1 MSDNVTWEIRKRL
14 GVLSTNEKTGWT
26 KEVNIVSWNGLPEKL
41 DIREWN
47 PEHDKMSRGITLA
60 EGEAKLLKRML
71 DDLFGGAR

>member
-26 KEVNIVSWNGLPEKL
+26 KEANIVSWNGLPEKL
-41 DIREWN
+41 DIRDWN
-47 PEHDKMSRGITLA
+47 PEHDKMSRGVTLA

-71 DDLFGGAR
+71 DDLFGGE

>member
-26 KEVNIVSWNGLPEKL
+26 KEANIVSWNGLPEKL
-41 DIREWN
+41 DIRDWN

-71 DDLFGGAR
+71 NDLFGGKK

>member
-26 KEVNIVSWNGLPEKL
+26 KEANIVSWNGLPEKL
-41 DIREWN
+41 DIRDWN

-71 DDLFGGAR
+71 DDLFGGE

>member
-26 KEVNIVSWNGLPEKL
+26 KEANIVSWNNGPEKL
-41 DIREWN
+41 DIRDWN
-47 PEHDKMSRGITLA
+47 PDHEKMSRGVTLA

-71 DDLFGGAR
+71 DDLFGGE

>member
-26 KEVNIVSWNGLPEKL
+26 KEANIVSWNGLPEKL
-41 DIREWN
+41 DIRDWN
-47 PEHDKMSRGITLA
+47 PDHEKMSRGVTLA

-71 DDLFGGAR
+71 DDLFGGE